1 MKNGRSTE
9 VKATART
16 DAGILARQG
25 RFEGTD
31 NPRHL
36 RAIAALMTRA
46 RPREALDR
54 EAGCSNGP
62 ALVAELRARG
72 LAVPCERVP
81 VIDKDGQEVRRG
93 VYSLTATDRRRV
105 NAWLRSRRPA

>member
-1 MKNGRSTE
+1 MKNGRPTE
-9 VKATART
+9 VKATAGR
-16 DAGILARQG
+16 DAGIVARQG

-72 LAVPCERVP
+72 LAIPCDRVP
-81 VIDKDGQEVRRG
+81 VIDRDGREVRRG
-93 VYSLTATDRRRV
+93 VYNLTDSDRRRV
-105 NAWLRSRRPA
+105 NAWLRTRRPA